1 MPVSEG
7 FSNMQEARDN
17 LRIIKKCMSL
27 LEANYSKKKEETIRV
42 IQEAGYT
49 YEEIKR
55 IKERYCLG
63 EVTLAEGY
71 KNRDEIREIAEKLKA
86 INERIIF
93 DGNRSGAELSMA
105 THAENRGSEK
115 TPDVEYVEAEVVSA
129 EEFEEMRRRQEAERK
144 RRQEER
150 ETDEVLRM
158 VNAHHRQRQ
167 EQFAYA
173 SAGVGA
179 AARGRGER
187 EQTFRRRMAD
197 MAREPRATTY
207 GGDRSTYEQRRE
219 SSGRD
224 YRTSETVRRERS
236 SGRETGA
243 RVESRGSGSDGRR
256 GTSERY
262 SSQRKSKHGR
272 HLPKKNLKNKPK
284 TINNLLRRVAAGALA
299 ISFIA
304 GAYAI
309 HRGNEYKED
318 VANRIEYVDD
328 IIDRGGTTEDYL
340 TYCSIDFT
348 EEELDR
354 FLAVE
359 EKIDSFEGKESTDLD
374 GVEIILTAR
383 EFKEIYQDI
392 VRERLEEGYENRIDD
407 NEIRVVRER
416 DDLDGKWGDYNEHG
430 HVSEIGYM
438 SHMGTKDIP
447 EELRDS
453 IIAAYGE
460 QGIEKPTMTVDQLIY
475 KLDNHQIDKA
485 EASMLLSEMLDDAK
499 ELMTRQY
506 ERVEEYGEELKE
518 KDSTYT
524 TIKEREEEQ
533 AKIAGDNKNIST
545 ASHIVEDD
553 EIDR

>member
-1 MPVSEG
+1 MAVDEG
-7 FSNMQEARDN
+7 FSNMEEATEN
-17 LRIIKKCMSL
+17 VRIIKKCMSL
-27 LEANYSKKKEETIRV
+27 LEANYSKKREETIRV

-49 YEEIKR
+49 FEDIKR
-55 IKERYCLG
+55 IKEMYCG
-63 EVTLAEGY
+63 KVTLELGY

-93 DGNRSGAELSMA
+93 DGSRSGAELSMA

-129 EEFEEMRRRQEAERK
+129 EEFEEMRRRQEAERR

-262 SSQRKSKHGR
+262 SSQRKSKPGR

-553 EIDR
+553 EMDR